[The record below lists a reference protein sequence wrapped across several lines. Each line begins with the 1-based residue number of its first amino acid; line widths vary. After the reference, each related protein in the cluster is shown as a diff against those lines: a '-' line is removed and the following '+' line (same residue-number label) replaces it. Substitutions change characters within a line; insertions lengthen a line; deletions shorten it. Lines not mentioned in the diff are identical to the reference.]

1 MKSPGKLSHLQITV
15 AGESMRILVVEDHE
29 RLGSTLRDTLVHNKY
44 AVDWVVDGEAGLFH
58 GREYEYDLAII
69 DLGLPKMDGVSLI
82 KELRSMGKEF
92 PILILTARSNWQDKV
107 LGLESGADDYLV
119 KPFIN
124 EELLA
129 RLNALLRRSAGMASP
144 EITLGSLT
152 LNTSEK
158 ASGAG
163 RFEKSSVIFFNG
175 FAGPS
180 AAACSPSSTTARRSA
195 TSASLRIV
203 ASSALTPSSISCRKR
218 PLVRAR
224 APETSDGAS
233 LSS

>member
-1 MKSPGKLSHLQITV
+1 
-15 AGESMRILVVEDHE
+15 MRILVVEDHE
-29 RLGSTLRDTLVHNKY
+29 RLGSTLRDTLVQHKY

-58 GREYEYDLAII
+58 GREYQYDLAII

-82 KELRSMGKEF
+82 KELRAMDKDF

-152 LNTSEK
+152 LNTARKELKNDGKLIELTSYEYNCLEYLVLNRDK
-158 ASGAG
+158 VISKTELTEHLYDQDFDRDSNVIEVFIG
-163 RFEKSSVIFFNG
+163 R
-175 FAGPS
+175 
-180 AAACSPSSTTARRSA
+180 
-195 TSASLRIV
+195 LRKKID
-203 ASSALTPSSISCRKR
+203 ADNQLKPILT
-218 PLVRAR
+218 VRGQGYR
-224 APETSDGAS
+224 INDD
-233 LSS
+233 L

>member
-1 MKSPGKLSHLQITV
+1 
-15 AGESMRILVVEDHE
+15 MRILVVEDHE

-58 GREYEYDLAII
+58 GREYQYDLAII

-82 KELRSMGKEF
+82 KELRAMGKEF

-144 EITLGSLT
+144 EITLGLLT
-152 LNTSEK
+152 LNTSRKELK
-158 ASGAG
+158 NSGKLVELTSYEYNCLEYLVLNRDKVISKTELTEHLYDQDFDRDSNVIEVFIG
-163 RFEKSSVIFFNG
+163 R
-175 FAGPS
+175 
-180 AAACSPSSTTARRSA
+180 
-195 TSASLRIV
+195 LRKKIDPDNQLKPI
-203 ASSALTPSSISCRKR
+203 LT
-218 PLVRAR
+218 VRGQGYR
-224 APETSDGAS
+224 INDD
-233 LSS
+233 L